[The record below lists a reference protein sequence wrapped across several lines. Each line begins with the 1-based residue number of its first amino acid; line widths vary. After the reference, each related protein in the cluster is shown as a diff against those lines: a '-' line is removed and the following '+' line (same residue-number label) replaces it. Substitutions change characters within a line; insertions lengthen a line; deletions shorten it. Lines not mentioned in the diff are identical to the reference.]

1 MGQLRLCLKLS
12 FIYFTLCYLRQNK
25 NYASRAFPH
34 KIAVKKLLL
43 MANHVKKWANTV
55 HKRLITHEERFI
67 LISIS
72 FTKRNN
78 PHHTP
83 SHDMSN
89 ICRNN
94 KWIRFIV
101 HYTETGLPCCLF
113 VFWHFFLTTFHFWD
127 RIRVCYPEQEYMI
140 IFILDCIN
148 ILWLVNA
155 LLLSELQYIIE
166 ISNTDRCIFAC
177 TGPS

>member
-1 MGQLRLCLKLS
+1 MLFKAKWKLCQES
-12 FIYFTLCYLRQNK
+12 FSPQNCGE
-25 NYASRAFPH
+25 
-34 KIAVKKLLL
+34 KLLL

-127 RIRVCYPEQEYMI
+127 RIRVCYPEREYMI

-148 ILWLVNA
+148 IL
-155 LLLSELQYIIE
+155 
-166 ISNTDRCIFAC
+166 
-177 TGPS
+177 

>member
-1 MGQLRLCLKLS
+1 MKIMTAEL
-12 FIYFTLCYLRQNK
+12 
-25 NYASRAFPH
+25 FPTNCGE
-34 KIAVKKLLL
+34 KLLL

-55 HKRLITHEERFI
+55 HKRLITHKERFI

-94 KWIRFIV
+94 KWVGFIV
-101 HYTETGLPCCLF
+101 HYTETGLHCCLF
-113 VFWHFFLTTFHFWD
+113 VFWHFFFK
-127 RIRVCYPEQEYMI
+127 
-140 IFILDCIN
+140 
-148 ILWLVNA
+148 
-155 LLLSELQYIIE
+155 LLSTFGVGLEYVILNRSTWLFSFLIVLTFY
-166 ISNTDRCIFAC
+166 N
-177 TGPS
+177 